1 VQCDKEGSFGGFR
14 ADLVWRDPRPV
25 KSNLGQRFE
34 GLDNQRTA
42 PIDNFLIVQ
51 IRFPLGQISRF
62 FKLRFY
68 GRSDYELVINFEKR
82 LGSLYI
88 RYLNRPLG

>member
-1 VQCDKEGSFGGFR
+1 
-14 ADLVWRDPRPV
+14 
-25 KSNLGQRFE
+25 
-34 GLDNQRTA
+34 
-42 PIDNFLIVQ
+42 
-51 IRFPLGQISRF
+51 LGQISRF

>member
-1 VQCDKEGSFGGFR
+1 VQRNEDWPFGGLR
-14 ADLVWRDPRPV
+14 DDLVWRDPTPV

-34 GLDNQRTA
+34 RLNYQCA
-42 PIDNFLIVQ
+42 PPIDDFLIVQ

-68 GRSDYELVINFEKR
+68 GRSGYELVINFE
-82 LGSLYI
+82 
-88 RYLNRPLG
+88 NA